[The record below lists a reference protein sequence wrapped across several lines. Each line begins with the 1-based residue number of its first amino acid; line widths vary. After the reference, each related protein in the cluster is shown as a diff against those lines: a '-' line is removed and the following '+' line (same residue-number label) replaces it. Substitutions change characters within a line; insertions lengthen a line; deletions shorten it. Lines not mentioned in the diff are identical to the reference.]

1 MANLHRLQRN
11 RLARRH
17 GVHAL
22 PESGLAVVSKAL
34 LIDPAKPEN
43 KELLS
48 RALALLSRRDA
59 SRAEFIAKLIAA
71 GYEKSEVE
79 GAADWCLSQG
89 FLNETRYVEGAA
101 RRLSA
106 KYGVSRVTHT
116 LRSKGVTEEAIAGI
130 TSDLKDNELAQARAL
145 WLRKFREPPA
155 DANAKAKQIRYLQSR
170 GFSFAIIKQV
180 IRGDE
185 E

>member
-1 MANLHRLQRN
+1 M
-11 RLARRH
+11 
-17 GVHAL
+17 HAL
-22 PESGLAVVSKAL
+22 PEPGLAIHPEAF
-34 LIDPAKPEN
+34 LIDTPKPEN

-59 SRAEFIAKLIAA
+59 SRAEFVAKLIAA
-71 GYEKSEVE
+71 GYEQAEVE
-79 GAADWCLSQG
+79 GAADWCVSQG
-89 FLNETRYVEGAA
+89 FLDETRYVEGAA

-116 LRSKGVTEEAIAGI
+116 LRSKGVTEEAIAGV

-155 DANAKAKQIRYLQSR
+155 DANAKSKQIRYLQSR
-170 GFSFAIIKQV
+170 GFSFEIIKQV
-180 IRGDE
+180 IRGVE